1 MPVVLKIDPQR
12 RVVYSAFYGKLSEAE
27 VIDHRMQIA
36 ADPDF
41 KPHFSEIVDFSAVT
55 EAEISDATLGALA
68 ANPSLYDASVLHIVV
83 APAEPLF
90 QVANKYKQLAEASR
104 PNLFVV
110 RTRAEAYQ
118 LLPNASGLKR
128 S

>member
-12 RVVYSAFYGKLSEAE
+12 QVVYSAFYGKLSESE
-27 VIDHRMQIA
+27 MVGHRRLIA

-41 KPHFSEIVDFSAVT
+41 KPHFSEIVDLSAVT
-55 EAEISDATLGALA
+55 EADISDATLGAIA
-68 ANPSLYDASVLHIVV
+68 SNPSLYDASVLHIVV
-83 APAEPLF
+83 APADSLF
-90 QVANKYKQLAEASR
+90 QIASRYKQLSRVSR

-118 LLPNASGLKR
+118 LLPNASGQK
-128 S
+128 